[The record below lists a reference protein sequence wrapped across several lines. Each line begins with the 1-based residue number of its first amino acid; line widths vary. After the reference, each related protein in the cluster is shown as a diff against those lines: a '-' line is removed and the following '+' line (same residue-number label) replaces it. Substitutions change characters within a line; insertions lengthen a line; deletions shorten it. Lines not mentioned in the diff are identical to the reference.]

1 MESDKTLLDLGWPV
15 IVEAWVERCRTSR
28 GAAAVRETAPCA
40 DEEAASERAAEIQE
54 ARQLENRAQPMSFGG
69 IQDVR
74 VPVVRAQ
81 KGSSLEAEE
90 LIAIAESARGYH
102 RLREQLSVQQETV
115 PRLWS
120 RAESIGEFQD
130 LFTTVLGAFEP
141 DGRVADQA
149 SHTLGG
155 LRRKVAR
162 LQQGLE
168 SKAKSLL
175 EGSRI
180 SSELQDS

>member
-1 MESDKTLLDLGWPV
+1 MESEKTLLDLGWPV
-15 IVEAWVERCRTSR
+15 IVEAWAERCRTSR
-28 GAAAVRETAPCA
+28 GAAGVRELAPCPSQ
-40 DEEAASERAAEIQE
+40 EAAAERSAEIQE

-74 VPVVRAQ
+74 VAVVRAQ

-102 RLREQLSVQQETV
+102 RLREQLEVQQEAV
-115 PRLWS
+115 PRLWK
-120 RAESIGEFQD
+120 RAESIGEFDQ
-130 LFTTVLGAFEP
+130 LFATLLAAFEP

-155 LRRKVAR
+155 L
-162 LQQGLE
+162 
-168 SKAKSLL
+168 
-175 EGSRI
+175 
-180 SSELQDS
+180 